1 MATRDVHTWK
11 YRLQKGFNPT
21 AQWLHRAT
29 EKAQG
34 KNCRVS
40 LHQREFVSRRMAM
53 NTQSFM
59 YATIASDAIQS
70 PLIPTERPTERP
82 TELLQPIS
90 HIVLELM
97 NLFRIICR
105 HLCSEWPWK
114 RSHLY
119 TLYTIASGTIQS
131 PLIPTERPTELLQP
145 ILHIVLE
152 LMNLFKTSCSH
163 LCTLS

>member
-1 MATRDVHTWK
+1 MTQILFDEGLCGSFCLEPFWWLSAATVQ
-11 YRLQKGFNPT
+11 RLPVQKGFDPI
-21 AQWLHRAT
+21 AQWLSRAT
-29 EKAQG
+29 KKAQG

-97 NLFRIICR
+97 NF
-105 HLCSEWPWK
+105 
-114 RSHLY
+114 
-119 TLYTIASGTIQS
+119 
-131 PLIPTERPTELLQP
+131 
-145 ILHIVLE
+145 
-152 LMNLFKTSCSH
+152 FKTSCSH

>member
-1 MATRDVHTWK
+1 MKTELRFH
-11 YRLQKGFNPT
+11 KGLNPI
-21 AQWLHRAT
+21 AQWLSRAT

-82 TELLQPIS
+82 TELLQPI
-90 HIVLELM
+90 
-97 NLFRIICR
+97 
-105 HLCSEWPWK
+105 
-114 RSHLY
+114 
-119 TLYTIASGTIQS
+119 
-131 PLIPTERPTELLQP
+131 
-145 ILHIVLE
+145 
-152 LMNLFKTSCSH
+152 
-163 LCTLS
+163 

>member
-1 MATRDVHTWK
+1 M
-11 YRLQKGFNPT
+11 
-21 AQWLHRAT
+21 AQWLSRAT

-97 NLFRIICR
+97 NLF
-105 HLCSEWPWK
+105 K
-114 RSHLY
+114 
-119 TLYTIASGTIQS
+119 TI
-131 PLIPTERPTELLQP
+131 
-145 ILHIVLE
+145 
-152 LMNLFKTSCSH
+152 CSH
-163 LCTLS
+163 LCRLP

>member
-1 MATRDVHTWK
+1 MNIRL
-11 YRLQKGFNPT
+11 RLQKGFDPI
-21 AQWLHRAT
+21 AQWLRRAT

-40 LHQREFVSRRMAM
+40 LHQREFVSRKMAM

-97 NLFRIICR
+97 NLF
-105 HLCSEWPWK
+105 K
-114 RSHLY
+114 
-119 TLYTIASGTIQS
+119 TI
-131 PLIPTERPTELLQP
+131 
-145 ILHIVLE
+145 
-152 LMNLFKTSCSH
+152 CSH
-163 LCTLS
+163 LCTLPYRLTLSKVPLSLLNALLNYYSPSCTLFWTNEFVQNFLQLFAPRICKTIKTALSSGYK